1 MPIDIL
7 LDPAHNLSDATR
19 QAILSEQLQEA
30 DCIMAALDCSTK
42 SRAREIPLHFSDG
55 RPGPKR
61 SSEHPEGLPG
71 LNPRDAAMVER
82 DNKAAEFVLEEI
94 QAMVQRGRRYDQGE
108 PCSEPPLGVTQ
119 GGRADGLGALLGDRV
134 FCLCVPISPVPVS
147 EATAQRFRDLPVAQ
161 STMRSHS
168 CQPWMEAMDRAR
180 SAGLSFEGGGR
191 VLCGIGFCYCSLAF
205 LVGGASWQSRTTGA

>member
-1 MPIDIL
+1 MSGPGAPVSKALLWCGWRVMPIDIL
-7 LDPAHNLSDATR
+7 LDPTHDLSDATR

-82 DNKAAEFVLEEI
+82 H
-94 QAMVQRGRRYDQGE
+94 
-108 PCSEPPLGVTQ
+108 
-119 GGRADGLGALLGDRV
+119 
-134 FCLCVPISPVPVS
+134 LCRHSPHLQQTS
-147 EATAQRFRDLPVAQ
+147 
-161 STMRSHS
+161 
-168 CQPWMEAMDRAR
+168 
-180 SAGLSFEGGGR
+180 
-191 VLCGIGFCYCSLAF
+191 
-205 LVGGASWQSRTTGA
+205 